1 MEDYSGLQDFS
12 ENDLE
17 EEEDED
23 DEDADEDDEG
33 LEEEDCHD
41 DNISSTIGD
50 EEDPRLCSPSTDSE
64 DKCSP
69 SPKQTRTTNI
79 KYLSGVEDL
88 KTTKKAVMV
97 KNISKT

>member
-17 EEEDED
+17 EEEEEDE
-23 DEDADEDDEG
+23 DEDDEG

-64 DKCSP
+64 DKFSP

-88 KTTKKAVMV
+88 KTTKNSKATL
-97 KNISKT
+97 KPLTQHG